1 MSPWLLNTN
10 SESQL
15 TEITQL
21 FSGQTLREWL
31 PHIGGVGGGADF
43 SNLAIFSHTDLGRKG
58 DFPDRFKRI
67 AELADVIIVDEAHH
81 FRNPGRRASGTL
93 GEPSRYYQ
101 LYDLLDATDRSKAM
115 FLLTATPINNRL
127 ADFRHMAELFTR
139 RDESYFA
146 RTLGINNLR
155 LHFNAMERSLQNTV
169 GHQITDATEFLFEI
183 EDLLRS
189 DQFFRQ
195 LVVQRSRAY
204 VRESQMRE
212 KGSAVAFP
220 DRRAPQVAEYSIRQ
234 TYGRLLDMFK
244 QAFQKSNP
252 LFTLSMYYP
261 LHW

>member
-1 MSPWLLNTN
+1 
-10 SESQL
+10 
-15 TEITQL
+15 
-21 FSGQTLREWL
+21 
-31 PHIGGVGGGADF
+31 
-43 SNLAIFSHTDLGRKG
+43 
-58 DFPDRFKRI
+58 
-67 AELADVIIVDEAHH
+67 
-81 FRNPGRRASGTL
+81 
-93 GEPSRYYQ
+93 
-101 LYDLLDATDRSKAM
+101 M

-183 EDLLRS
+183 EDLLGS

-212 KGSAVAFP
+212 KGSAVA
-220 DRRAPQVAEYSIRQ
+220 
-234 TYGRLLDMFK
+234 
-244 QAFQKSNP
+244 
-252 LFTLSMYYP
+252 
-261 LHW
+261 